1 MDIERLKNNREYEF
15 HDRVWDDQTQIVLYY
30 QEQPA
35 FRIVFWDYYFAN
47 IFDQAEL
54 GIQWTGFT
62 RDYHAVERTL
72 DFRDDPIPI
81 GDLDEYLNDL
91 YTYNERMANYK
102 DERARECYRL
112 ICDFLAY
119 AKETGM
125 TVVVGEEI

>member
-30 QEQPA
+30 QEQSA

-72 DFRDDPIPI
+72 DFRDEPIAI

-91 YTYNERMANYK
+91 YTNNERIANNNARR
-102 DERARECYRL
+102 ERECFRL

-125 TVVVGEEI
+125 TVMVDEEI